1 MKNRIQESSPLSTKE
16 RIESLD
22 IIRGIALFGILLV
35 NMPLF
40 QSPQL
45 IADLYMMSP
54 ELSSSD
60 QFLRM
65 LLDVFVETKFF
76 TIFSFLFGV
85 GFYIFMERAVNK
97 TDHFYR
103 LYSRRLIVLAI
114 FGFLHLCLL
123 WYGDILLGYALA
135 GFFLIFFYKRK
146 QKTILLWLMSFS
158 IVLIGL
164 LVFGILGST
173 DSASIEQQIS
183 SIQEEGTVKVEEAI
197 DIYQNGSY
205 LEWLSYR
212 FTNEV
217 IPVLMNT
224 PMNILTALFMFL
236 IGLYAVKR
244 GVFKGFPSHKP
255 FIKRV
260 WLISLLVSI
269 PLSAGI
275 ILLHLKIL
283 DFDIL
288 NEQLIQSLLT
298 ISGLSL
304 SFFYISTILLLLE
317 REKWKRIFHPFSYV
331 GRMALTNYITQTL
344 IGVGLFTGLG
354 MFGEVNIG
362 LGILISIIVFPLQMI
377 LSYFWLK
384 HFRFGPLEW
393 LWRSLTYGEFQPM
406 KKQV

>member
-1 MKNRIQESSPLSTKE
+1 MKNRIQESSPISTKE

-158 IVLIGL
+158 IALIGL
-164 LVFGILGST
+164 LVFGIFGST
-173 DSASIEQQIS
+173 DLATMEQ
-183 SIQEEGTVKVEEAI
+183 
-197 DIYQNGSY
+197 
-205 LEWLSYR
+205 
-212 FTNEV
+212 
-217 IPVLMNT
+217 
-224 PMNILTALFMFL
+224 
-236 IGLYAVKR
+236 
-244 GVFKGFPSHKP
+244 
-255 FIKRV
+255 
-260 WLISLLVSI
+260 
-269 PLSAGI
+269 
-275 ILLHLKIL
+275 
-283 DFDIL
+283 
-288 NEQLIQSLLT
+288 
-298 ISGLSL
+298 
-304 SFFYISTILLLLE
+304 
-317 REKWKRIFHPFSYV
+317 
-331 GRMALTNYITQTL
+331 
-344 IGVGLFTGLG
+344 
-354 MFGEVNIG
+354 
-362 LGILISIIVFPLQMI
+362 
-377 LSYFWLK
+377 
-384 HFRFGPLEW
+384 
-393 LWRSLTYGEFQPM
+393 
-406 KKQV
+406 